1 MKGLQ
6 VVGSGDVNQTQKF
19 SSEFFHRVNRILPV
33 DQEVF
38 AVPPDMEVRTAI
50 SLMEEN
56 VYSHSVD
63 TCLLV
68 AWQAG
73 S

>member
-1 MKGLQ
+1 MKGLSGAGFQEMTQNQ
-6 VVGSGDVNQTQKF
+6 VF
-19 SSEFFHRVNRILPV
+19 SAELFHRVNRILPV

-50 SLMEEN
+50 SLMEKN

>member
-1 MKGLQ
+1 MTGLQ
-6 VVGSGDVNQTQKF
+6 VVGSGDVTQTQKF
-19 SSEFFHRVNRILPV
+19 SAELFHRVNRILPV